1 VEHAPTRECLLNAF
15 ELWALNII
23 ITDLGTFRDGD
34 FVTSDT
40 AKLAK
45 ERVLD
50 LIKYINTRY
59 FANSLWVKTD

>member
-1 VEHAPTRECLLNAF
+1 MNAF

-45 ERVLD
+45 DRVLD
-50 LIKYINTRY
+50 LIKYINKK
-59 FANSLWVKTD
+59 FLFSFHG